1 MTIKNQGGVFGRNPT
16 FNDVSVDGSLSIGG
30 SLVPSPSDITTLSTN
45 QTLTGDK
52 TFNGDVGIGAAPNA
66 THKLNV
72 LGTPKFTSGAGTGY
86 ALVQLGES
94 STATNNW
101 HFGSEGNGTFRFYNG
116 NLNAG
121 ALKLMLD
128 SSGNLV
134 MNSGSGIDFSATAG
148 TGTSELLDDYE
159 EGEWTPIDA
168 SGAGLSFV
176 SPTGVYT
183 KIGRTVMATGFVQ
196 YPVTGSG
203 ANTNIGGLPFTNINS
218 TSRGL
223 GVINYRTVA
232 AADTILPTNN
242 ATTFIIATS
251 TGGVVTNAQLSNTV
265 VYFGLFYTTS

>member
-1 MTIKNQGGVFGRNPT
+1 MTIKQQGGVFGRNPT
-16 FNDVSVDGSLSIGG
+16 FNNVEVDG
-30 SLVPSPSDITTLSTN
+30 
-45 QTLTGDK
+45 
-52 TFNGDVGIGAAPNA
+52 
-66 THKLNV
+66 
-72 LGTPKFTSGAGTGY
+72 
-86 ALVQLGES
+86 
-94 STATNNW
+94 TATLDSIASGTKLEIK
-101 HFGSEGNGTFRFYNG
+101 GSDNPAAYIEFENTFQ
-116 NLNAG
+116 NAG
-121 ALKLMLD
+121 IATQAGLLLGVN
-128 SSGNLV
+128 SSVQTNYAGVIATEDATNSNGVLLGLYANNGSGPLLV
-134 MNSGSGIDFSATAG
+134 AQARSNKNFEIVDGDLVVASGHGIDFSATAG
-148 TGTSELLDDYE
+148 TGTSELFDDYE
-159 EGEWTPIDA
+159 EGTWTPIDA